1 MKNIIMILCLAVLS
15 GCAASKYQ
23 EYNIGSGGYTTTDI
37 TRNEFTISYAPG
49 LFTKEDLSQS
59 NQYAM
64 RRAAE
69 KTMENGYTHFT
80 SEPWQTNSLRI
91 CCHTW
96 MTAPAGAYNAE
107 KILRFQTK

>member
-1 MKNIIMILCLAVLS
+1 MRNIIIVLCLAVLT

-23 EYNIGSGGYTTTDI
+23 EYNIGSGGYKTTDI
-37 TRNEFTISYAPG
+37 ARNEFTIYYSPG

-59 NQYAM
+59 NKFAM

-69 KTMENGYTHFT
+69 KTLENGYTHFT
-80 SEPWQTNSLRI
+80 SEPWAGGMRI

-96 MTAPAGAYNAE
+96 MTAPSGAYEAE
-107 KILRFQTK
+107 KILRFQAK